1 MTIQTLNDS
10 LSQVHDELYQ
20 VRFLTDAVY
29 EVDVY
34 LSPVGLYRGHYLD
47 GDIHITSHTVRDILS
62 WRIGQSGEWGPCRDT
77 LRHEFAHAVWDK
89 HYRVVRQLKGKS
101 VFSPS
106 RQ

>member
-34 LSPVGLYRGHYLD
+34 LSPVIGAIISTATFTLLAILCAISFRG
-47 GDIHITSHTVRDILS
+47 
-62 WRIGQSGEWGPCRDT
+62 
-77 LRHEFAHAVWDK
+77 A
-89 HYRVVRQLKGKS
+89 S
-101 VFSPS
+101 VNPANGG
-106 RQ
+106 RAATH